1 MRSSV
6 PDELAQCSGMQL
18 NALPQ
23 PYDNFQVCCF
33 LGCSFRR
40 GTGFRFCEILEVWLS
55 QGLKDDVKM
64 L

>member
-6 PDELAQCSGMQL
+6 PDELAQRSGMQL

-23 PYDNFQVCCF
+23 PYDSFQVCRF

-40 GTGFRFCEILEVWLS
+40 GIDFRFCEILKVWLS
-55 QGLKDDVKM
+55 QVLKDDVKM